1 MVKELLL
8 TYLNKNK
15 KIDNP
20 NRKISE
26 KLIYSDED
34 LQRKN
39 NSIKE
44 FNSNY
49 SSLFKYFINNH

>member
-1 MVKELLL
+1 MIQELLL
-8 TYLNKNK
+8 TYLIIIK
-15 KIDNP
+15 KVDNP

-26 KLIYSDED
+26 NLIYTNDD

-39 NSIKE
+39 NLIKE
-44 FNSNY
+44 YNDNY